1 MPLERL
7 RLRRAWQAYLTVGL
21 VVGVLS
27 ASGFIVGRWVL
38 GLDSAEAD
46 PSVPADKAGSGPR
59 EVPPGPNETP
69 VPGST
74 PDTTRPFWYVPYENQ
89 DRLTPKFHGTINGI
103 EVGRASGPA
112 PSCAGVSI
120 KPDFDVV
127 RGTAF
132 QIQVSAL
139 PKGVSLSGPPRIA
152 QCPDGRLIWLTFDL
166 NVASGTAGANAGG
179 GSITVWRWADV
190 RWISQEAPA
199 ERWSAGVVAG
209 RPAALLRPPLENI
222 GQSAV
227 VIADDQTRGSTTL
240 LGGSVSLE
248 LLRQV
253 AEALYR

>member
-7 RLRRAWQAYLTVGL
+7 RLRRPWQAYLTVGL

-27 ASGFIVGRWVL
+27 ASGFIVGRWVV

-127 RGTAF
+127 RGSAF

-139 PKGVSLSGPPRIA
+139 PKGVALAGPPQIA
-152 QCPDGRLIWLTFDL
+152 QCPDGRIIWMTFEL
-166 NVASGTAGANAGG
+166 NVVPGTPGANEGG
-179 GSITVWRWADV
+179 GGITVWRWADV
-190 RWISQEAPA
+190 RWIPQEAPA
-199 ERWSAGVVAG
+199 ERWKPSSIAG
-209 RPAALLRPPLENI
+209 RPAVVLRPVLDNV
-222 GQSAV
+222 GQSAIV
-227 VIADDQTRGSTTL
+227 VADDATGGSTTL
-240 LGGSVSLE
+240 LGVSVSPGLIQ
-248 LLRQV
+248 QV